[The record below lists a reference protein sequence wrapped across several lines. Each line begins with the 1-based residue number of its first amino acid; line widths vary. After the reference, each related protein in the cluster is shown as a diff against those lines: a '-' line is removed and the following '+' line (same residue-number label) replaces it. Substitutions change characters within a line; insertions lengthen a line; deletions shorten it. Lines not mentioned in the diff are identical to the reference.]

1 MARQFDLQGQLE
13 GIYARF
19 PEAAPMPVIGITGKY
34 EDLTCKLGT
43 WLLGFRCSGWR
54 RPVIIPPEADR
65 HVIINTLER
74 IDGLILSG
82 GGDFNPPLGWRGAV
96 APAAWHQQGA
106 RYPGTPDHLSG
117 L

>member
-19 PEAAPMPVIGITGKY
+19 PEAAPMPVIGITGNY
-34 EDLTCKLGT
+34 EDLTCKLGR
-43 WLLGFRCSGWR
+43 GYYDSVVAAGGV
-54 RPVIIPPEADR
+54 PVIIPPEADR

-82 GGDFNPPLGWRGAV
+82 
-96 APAAWHQQGA
+96 
-106 RYPGTPDHLSG
+106 
-117 L
+117 